1 MKDPLRLVIFD
12 VDGTLVDS
20 QSDIVA
26 AMTAAFQ
33 DADQPVPNR
42 ATILSI
48 VGLSLDQAMAKLA
61 PNLTSATRM
70 QMVEGYKNAYI
81 GLRTKTGVAESSPLY
96 PGARD
101 VLELFRKQDNLLLGV
116 ATGKSRRGLDKLLE
130 AHDLGDVFMTQQ
142 VSDHHPSKPHPSMI
156 KAALAETGVEA
167 KHAVMIGD
175 TSYDMDMA
183 RAAGIGAI
191 GVSWGYHNVSLL
203 TSADRIVSTFP
214 ELPHALEESWK
225 VMAS

>member
-1 MKDPLRLVIFD
+1 MTDPLRLVIFD

-33 DADQPVPNR
+33 DADQPVPDR

-48 VGLSLDQAMAKLA
+48 VGLSLDHAMAKLA
-61 PNLTSATRM
+61 PNLSIATHMR
-70 QMVEGYKNAYI
+70 MVEGYKNAYI
-81 GLRTKTGVAESSPLY
+81 DLRTKTGAAESSPLY

-101 VLELFRKQDNLLLGV
+101 ALEFLQQQDNLLLGV

-130 AHDLGDVFMTQQ
+130 AHALRGVFVTQQ
-142 VSDHHPSKPHPSMI
+142 ASDHHPSKPHPSI
-156 KAALAETGVEA
+156 IETALAETGIEA

-175 TSYDMDMA
+175 TTYDMDMA

-191 GVSWGYHNVSLL
+191 GVSWGYHDVSLL
-203 TSADRIVSTFP
+203 TSADRIVSAFP
-214 ELPHALEESWK
+214 ELPDAVEESWK
-225 VMAS
+225 VTAS